1 MYEVCMWRA
10 VPFPARQIDDQGMA
24 MQMTEIQ
31 GLSDRAVQGKESR
44 QTMLSRK
51 IHEELWEAMEDAA
64 VGLD

>member
-1 MYEVCMWRA
+1 MYEVCVWGA

-51 IHEELWEAMEDAA
+51 IHEEL
-64 VGLD
+64 